1 MGVSKQQ
8 SSDWQKL
15 ADIPEDEFEA
25 ALDGEAKPATSSI
38 IAGAMRRPDP
48 PAQRGQPARDGPDFW
63 PTPFC
68 LLMALLRFMLP
79 SLPPGPIWEC
89 AAGDGQLVRTMES
102 AGRRVIA
109 TDLYPHDGSDPVD
122 FLITPPPIAGLVA
135 VTNPP
140 FHSSEAFLS
149 SGVVPALGR
158 GAARRASASAAWQH
172 LQTDGRVK
180 ALNRVTREVHCNWR
194 PVWIPDSEGNL
205 RWSFTWLSWLAG
217 ERQPSLYLSKADVR

>member
-25 ALDGEAKPATSSI
+25 ALVGEAKPATSSI

-68 LLMALLRFMLP
+68 LLMALLRFVLP

-89 AAGDGQLVRTMES
+89 AAGDGQLVRTMEL

-109 TDLYPHDGSDPVD
+109 TDLYPHNGSDPVD
-122 FLITPPPIAGLVA
+122 FLITPPPIAGLIA

-149 SGVVPALGR
+149 RGLQLLDEGR
-158 GAARRASASAAWQH
+158 LAGLVLLLRHDH
-172 LQTDGRVK
+172 LQADGRVK

-194 PVWIPDSEGNL
+194 PVWIPDSEGNP
-205 RWSFTWLSWLAG
+205 RWSFTWLYWLDG
-217 ERQPSLYLSKADVR
+217 ERQPPLYLSKADVR